1 VLGLNWCANIVIFV
15 ADLGVFFSCFSLTL
29 AAVNFF
35 FSVVPC
41 FLFSFLLQ
49 ACSTAIP
56 FSASGLRCRPDVTS
70 LSRGPLHRCTR
81 PVLRCAALRVP
92 YSAAPASFCA
102 PHLYRSTEVAP
113 VCFPLSKKKTKK
125 IQQKIQEE
133 KKEQKKQGRGTIG
146 STTSVGTVS
155 GSQRAFSSF
164 VFIFPFS
171 FFICTCHQQR
181 V

>member
-1 VLGLNWCANIVIFV
+1 
-15 ADLGVFFSCFSLTL
+15 
-29 AAVNFF
+29 
-35 FSVVPC
+35 
-41 FLFSFLLQ
+41 
-49 ACSTAIP
+49 
-56 FSASGLRCRPDVTS
+56 LR
-70 LSRGPLHRCTR
+70 
-81 PVLRCAALRVP
+81 
-92 YSAAPASFCA
+92 

-171 FFICTCHQQR
+171 FFIRTCDQQR